1 MKTLTVRT
9 MGANHAC
16 VEKVISTLE
25 QCAEKGIS
33 HHHVRDYDEDVI
45 QIHYDVNTSTSLVD
59 DIMRYAVEVLEVSL
73 YALDDVTLEE
83 QVVTLLKLRGR
94 RLSVA
99 ESFTGGGLARRIVSV
114 SGASE
119 VYFEGLNTYNEL
131 SKIRR
136 LGVNPETLKTK
147 GAVSEQ
153 TAYEMAVGLLNTS
166 DCDMVIATTGLAGPN
181 SDASGLPV
189 GLCFIAV
196 GSRERIRVYQYNLNG
211 SRKEITEKAINYAL
225 YLAYKQLKDM
235 I

>member
-1 MKTLTVRT
+1 MKTLTIRT
-9 MGANHAC
+9 MGANYAC
-16 VEKVISTLE
+16 IEKVISE
-25 QCAEKGIS
+25 VQKYAEKGIT
-33 HHHVRDYDEDVI
+33 HYHVRDYDEDVI
-45 QIHYDVNTSTSLVD
+45 KIHYDIHTPQILID
-59 DIMRYAVEVLEVSL
+59 DIARYAVELLDESI
-73 YALDDVTLEE
+73 YALGDSTLEE
-83 QVVTLLKLRGR
+83 QVVTLLRLRGK

-114 SGASE
+114 SGASD

-131 SKIRR
+131 SKIKR

-153 TAYEMAVGLLNTS
+153 TAYEMVVGLLNTG
-166 DCDMVIATTGLAGPN
+166 DCDMAITTTGLAGPN
-181 SDASGLPV
+181 SDGSGLPV

-196 GSRERIRVYQYNLNG
+196 GSRERIRVYQYKFDG

-225 YLAYKQLKDM
+225 YLTYKQLKD